1 MKKKL
6 THNSR
11 VFFSAPPSTKMA
23 LVEGTS
29 IVDVAEIACLYTSG
43 RNRSS
48 NGTMTKGTTPPT

>member
-6 THNSR
+6 THRSR

-29 IVDVAEIACLYTSG
+29 IVEVAEIVCLYTSG
-43 RNRSS
+43 RKRSS
-48 NGTMTKGTTPPT
+48 RGTMTRGTMPPT